1 MDKKALAK
9 DYFERHKSSKE
20 CFVTS
25 DGRVFH
31 SRGAAESFAGSLKDQ
46 KVDKFT
52 SDEFSSDGT
61 EEEDNSDVESL
72 LASFNA
78 DSETAAK
85 DAKAIIKALGLKPA
99 SNKNA
104 DAIAAVIAHIE
115 KSKA

>member
-20 CFVTS
+20 CYITS

-31 SRGAAESFAGSLKDQ
+31 SAGAAESFAGSLKDQ
-46 KVDKFT
+46 SVEKFT
-52 SDEFSSDGT
+52 PDQVSDDQDDQE
-61 EEEDNSDVESL
+61 VESL

-78 DSETAAK
+78 QSETAAK
-85 DAKAIIKALGLKPA
+85 DAKAIVKALGLKPA

-104 DAIAAVIAHIE
+104 DIIAAVVAHIE
-115 KSKA
+115 ESKA